1 VSMSRL
7 IREGGAHMTAPWPDG
22 PLVEPGP
29 VWDESPAEAASADR
43 RYWDDRIVDE
53 PGFEMDGQQFAAGD
67 RVCFPQAATRWNRRR
82 VYEITETAA
91 DSIHVVADGCHYQL
105 TRRTLAVLGIE
116 HADEK

>member
-1 VSMSRL
+1 
-7 IREGGAHMTAPWPDG
+7 MTDLPDG

-43 RYWDDRIVDE
+43 RYGDDRPAGE
-53 PGFEMDGQQFAAGD
+53 PGFEMDGQQFAVGD
-67 RVCFPQAATRWNRRR
+67 RVCFPQAAIRKNRAR

-91 DSIHVVADGCHYQL
+91 DSIRVVADGCHYQL

-116 HADEK
+116 HVEEAP

>member
-1 VSMSRL
+1 
-7 IREGGAHMTAPWPDG
+7 MTDLPDG

-43 RYWDDRIVDE
+43 RYWDDRLAE
-53 PGFEMDGQQFAAGD
+53 QPGFEMDGQRYEAGD
-67 RVCFPQAATRWNRRR
+67 LVCFPQAATRKNGAR

-91 DSIHVVADGCHYQL
+91 HSIRVVADGCHYQL

-116 HADEK
+116 HADQESQ